1 MLEGGVF
8 ASATPSIRVGN
19 VRAARSR
26 IARGTP
32 VLLSTM
38 RLIAF
43 TSWPIRDDGVRIG
56 TFRGSATLVTPESDG
71 HARWHPGCC
80 PDLIA

>member
-38 RLIAF
+38 RCNRLQVVADPGRWR
-43 TSWPIRDDGVRIG
+43 TDRYVPR
-56 TFRGSATLVTPESDG
+56 FR
-71 HARWHPGCC
+71 HPGNFREQWSRTLA
-80 PDLIA
+80 PWLLP